1 MKEYVTG
8 IPIQF
13 KAVATTQGY
22 SSGDHTYTW
31 AFSDGQEFT
40 GDSPIFT
47 PSTAGIAT
55 GNVSATIPGSGMVAT
70 DSKSINIIDASTIKW
85 EDIDCPIY
93 FSGTR
98 AAQIGDNKVLLYG
111 NNTSDE
117 LSVRAYEFDGT
128 TFERV
133 GDLTNGRYLGM
144 FYTQI
149 AVNSFSDGKVLA
161 CGAFRKIEGTW
172 GSRSAEIYNPST
184 KTWSSV
190 PQDPFNSDNYSYGG
204 MVNLSGDRVAMFKNN
219 RVAIYTHSTNSWS
232 LSAATSG
239 WANPYIGF
247 EIKCVALADG
257 RVFLINEWTSDAVIY
272 DPTSDAFSDLIPIGF
287 VPRAGTTMAEHEG
300 YVWMFDADTLKPVI
314 KIELS
319 TGDVTNIATTLAS
332 AVSTG
337 IVSPYASHIFLD
349 RIQQVPRPPG
359 LTSAEHSAF
368 FNIATGALDLPRSCN
383 GAIGY
388 TQPTRFTIDGF
399 PYILGSDGVGT
410 PPYTPIRRFNMRVK

>member
-8 IPIQF
+8 IPVQF
-13 KAVATTQGY
+13 KAVAATPGY
-22 SSGDHTYTW
+22 LSEEHSYSW
-31 AFSDGQEFT
+31 VFSDGRTYWDSSPMYYTDTPGMVT
-40 GDSPIFT
+40 GV
-47 PSTAGIAT
+47 
-55 GNVSATIPGSGMVAT
+55 VSATIPNSGEVAT
-70 DSKSINIIDASTIKW
+70 ATKSINIIDSSTIEW

-111 NNTSDE
+111 SNASDE

-133 GDLTNGRYLGM
+133 GDLTNGRYLNS

-161 CGAFRKIEGTW
+161 CGAFRYIAGTF
-172 GSRSAEIYNPST
+172 GDRSAEIYNPAT

-190 PQDPFNSDNYSYGG
+190 PQDPFNSDNTSYGG
-204 MVNLSGDRVAMFKNN
+204 VVNLSGDRVAMFKNN
-219 RVAIYTHSTNSWS
+219 RVAIYTQSTNSWS

-239 WANPYIGF
+239 WADPYIGF
-247 EIKCVALADG
+247 EIKCIALADG
-257 RVFLINEWTSDAVIY
+257 RVFLVNSRTSDAVIY

-287 VPRAGTTMAEHEG
+287 VPLSGTTLVENAG
-300 YVWMFDADTLKPVI
+300 FVWVLGGHPLARAKKI
-314 KIELS
+314 KLA
-319 TGDVTNIATTLAS
+319 TGIATYVATPMHPNTGVSAS
-332 AVSTG
+332 YG
-337 IVSPYASHIFLD
+337 DYIFID
-349 RIQQVPRPPG
+349 KMQQTPAPLG
-359 LTSAEHSAF
+359 LSSAEHSGF
-368 FNIATGALDLPRSCN
+368 FHTMTGVVEHPRACNDATLFS
-383 GAIGY
+383 
-388 TQPTRFTIDGF
+388 QPTRFTIDGF